1 MGGFE
6 TLPYRRDNCL
16 LAVGFLTRKADRIC
30 VCSWLIDEIPVS
42 MGWRLVQRLEWVDQ
56 SHSIRPN
63 PAGAFARESLQPVGS
78 RRPAPL
84 DITPDLARHSERG
97 IHRLARRAS
106 APQAGTRACG
116 SPTCAAQ
123 TGQEAS
129 FTRTVARTFRRRF
142 LPGCGHSIR
151 DVERCLIG
159 RRRPWHRTDS
169 RRPGTTAPE
178 RRD

>member
-1 MGGFE
+1 
-6 TLPYRRDNCL
+6 L

-123 TGQEAS
+123 TGQEE
-129 FTRTVARTFRRRF
+129 TVAICAGVAEVRPRSAIRGEHAF
-142 LPGCGHSIR
+142 LSGEIPISFPIWQPGLNGPLS
-151 DVERCLIG
+151 
-159 RRRPWHRTDS
+159 TDGD
-169 RRPGTTAPE
+169 P
-178 RRD
+178 